1 MGAKR
6 FGMVEKMKKS
16 MVWLSVI
23 MIMAVLCTSCGTK
36 LQEAGDYME
45 AGSVSGSV
53 VSGSAVSDSVSGSA
67 VSNRVRERTDTVKK
81 QSINDKYPYCNDKNL
96 YREGRKNKIVQCR
109 LDGTVVREYR
119 VKAEDEDEWYIAY
132 VNNEELFYVSY
143 GDEKARKESA
153 ELWWIPIDKRKDG
166 DHLQTDKAEKI
177 LSNESGFSRLYANE
191 DYIIYSGELDTY
203 KEYDRKKKK
212 FLTVDR
218 EGEDNSYKSLSRTSD
233 IGGSFGRM
241 AGDTVFLKKLENG
254 NWAVGPR
261 GLYAH
266 KLGTGTVTR
275 IKSWYEGNSYQK
287 QSRYYMRIATVEGN
301 KFYYDLP
308 ETNEENVDEDFVE
321 LNIWVYDIETKENK
335 KFISSEQLAQQCDGK
350 KPAIYLSS
358 HIVGNK
364 MYILFMAIM
373 ENSDRGDSVTWTVFS
388 KDLDGNAEVQHEKK
402 LSEFLDHMNYK
413 DDEGEN
419 ILGVNSNSYD
429 FIEGKMIF
437 EYGPSEKKGCYDLS
451 DGTFKDVKK
460 GDAEAAYWDYRDVL
474 KY

>member
-1 MGAKR
+1 MKGW
-6 FGMVEKMKKS
+6 VEKMKKS

-36 LQEAGDYME
+36 LPEAGDYTE
-45 AGSVSGSV
+45 AGSASGSV

-67 VSNRVRERTDTVKK
+67 VSDRVREKTDTVKK
-81 QSINDKYPYCNDKNL
+81 QNINDKYPYCNDKNL

-166 DHLQTDKAEKI
+166 DHLQTDKAEKV
-177 LSNESGFSRLYANE
+177 LSNESGFYNLYANK
-191 DYIIYSGELDTY
+191 DYIIYSGDRDTY

-218 EGEDNSYKSLSRTSD
+218 EGEDSSYKHLRLGESD
-233 IGGSFGRM
+233 ISGSFGRM
-241 AGDTVFLKKLENG
+241 SGDTVFLKKLENG

-266 KLGTGTVTR
+266 KLGTGVVTR

-287 QSRYYMRIATVEGN
+287 QSTYYMGIAMVEGN

-321 LNIWVYDIETKENK
+321 SNIWVYDIGTKENK
-335 KFISSEQLAQQCDGK
+335 KFISIEQLAQQCSGK

-358 HIVGNK
+358 RIVGNK
-364 MYILFMAIM
+364 MYILFM
-373 ENSDRGDSVTWTVFS
+373 ENSNDSFTWTVFS
-388 KDLDGNAEVQHEKK
+388 KDLDGNAEVHHEKK
-402 LSEFLDHMNYK
+402 LSEFLNHMNYK

-419 ILGVNSNSYD
+419 ISGVYIDCYD

-437 EYGPSEKKGCYDLS
+437 KYGPSEKKGCYDLS

-474 KY
+474 KWW